1 MCLYFDMTRTLHWI
15 NIIRLFEY
23 KSLKSLQMLFM
34 ELRCWDPGHTAPS
47 SPWPKAEFIH
57 AWLAALKHALDY
69 CILLCHYICQYCVAH
84 VFPGCSVVIS
94 LGHFGLAALASSLAF
109 AFARLCHCLLGC
121 REELEL
127 DDDDDDDAVDELGL
141 AAEAAEAAE
150 ACHCIFLS
158 SNSEVLLKLPSCTKA
173 RSKNSL
179 PCSATSLLSV
189 KIRILWWASLSPSL
203 ALAAADSASFCLF
216 FALAAADSASFC
228 LSFAL
233 AAATSASFSLSFAL
247 AASALASFSCRSWW
261 RACRLLRWALEF
273 WRACGIW
280 NFAIEVARYTQ
291 KYFQSAVI
299 QDIFKVACVMQGN
312 IVAVIVCCLHNLSYL
327 VLASLSQPYLLQ
339 NIISHFFQRFA

>member
-1 MCLYFDMTRTLHWI
+1 MIGCFEACLGLLPTALSLHLTFA
-15 NIIRLFEY
+15 NIASTIVWHTF
-23 KSLKSLQMLFM
+23 SLVALWSSHLAILA
-34 ELRCWDPGHTAPS
+34 LPPLPALLPLPLPGFATA
-47 SPWPKAEFIH
+47 F
-57 AWLAALKHALDY
+57 LAA
-69 CILLCHYICQYCVAH
+69 
-84 VFPGCSVVIS
+84 F
-94 LGHFGLAALASSLAF
+94 LGG
-109 AFARLCHCLLGC
+109 
-121 REELEL
+121 EELEL
-127 DDDDDDDAVDELGL
+127 DDDDDDDDDAVDELGL
-141 AAEAAEAAE
+141 AAEAAEVAE

-273 WRACGIW
+273 
-280 NFAIEVARYTQ
+280 
-291 KYFQSAVI
+291 
-299 QDIFKVACVMQGN
+299 
-312 IVAVIVCCLHNLSYL
+312 
-327 VLASLSQPYLLQ
+327 
-339 NIISHFFQRFA
+339 